1 MRILFRLLRNLIK
14 LLFLPL
20 ALYRRS
26 QAAPQGAFIA
36 LEIDGRVTD
45 IEPPPRPWQWR
56 RKPATTLHGLSLL
69 IDEILE
75 DSRPKGLL
83 LTIRSFQGG
92 MSTATSLRALL
103 TRLRTSGREV
113 IVHLPMGAGAKEV
126 YVATAANRIF
136 CGPQTSL
143 APLGFVVNARYLKGA
158 LRRVG
163 LTPQI
168 FARGSYKSAGETLTR
183 DAMSEAQREQLD
195 AILTTYY
202 DELVDGIAEGRH
214 VDIARARAIVDG
226 APYGAADAVR
236 AGLVD
241 AEAYEDEIF
250 ERLAEPGKKA
260 VIVNAGAYVRMRRSA
275 RLSPL
280 RTPGVVGVVRVH
292 GAIATSSP
300 LGFGLAGEEDLLQ
313 IIRGAR
319 QNPHV
324 KAVLLHVDSPGGSAL
339 ASDRIHHEL
348 VRLAADKP
356 LVACLANV
364 AASGG
369 YYVAAPAHAIIAEP
383 TTITGSIGVVA
394 ARFEAEALLARIG
407 VATSHLRYGAH
418 AGLLDPIGPLT
429 VDEVGAVNQEIEG
442 IYQGFVKVVADGRK
456 RTTEEI
462 YEVAEGRVWTGK
474 DAALRG
480 LVDKLGGFDLALAT
494 ARERVGVGGEKL
506 APEVLRPPRRMIT
519 AFDPERRDKHVM
531 TALVQ
536 LAGLLSIDLPT
547 AILAASGERVLA
559 LCTLDLPK

>member
-1 MRILFRLLRNLIK
+1 MRMLFRLLGNFFR

-26 QAAPQGAFIA
+26 RAAPQGAFIA

-45 IEPPPRPWQWR
+45 IEPRPKPWQWR

-75 DSRPKGLL
+75 DSRPKGLV
-83 LTIRSFQGG
+83 LTIRSFHAG

-103 TRLRTSGREV
+103 TRLKAAGREV
-113 IVHLPMGAGAKEV
+113 IVHLPMGADAKEM

-136 CGPQTSL
+136 VGPQTTL
-143 APLGFVVNARYLKGA
+143 APLGFAVNARYLKGA
-158 LRRVG
+158 LAHAG

-168 FARGSYKSAGETLTR
+168 FARGTYKSAGETLTR
-183 DAMSEAQREQLD
+183 DTMSDAQREQVE

-226 APYGAADAVR
+226 APYGAGDAVR

-241 AEAYEDEIF
+241 GDAYEDEIF
-250 ERLAEPGKKA
+250 EQLAEHGKKP
-260 VIVNAGAYVRMRRSA
+260 VIVNAGAYVRMRRAA
-275 RLSPL
+275 RLSPV
-280 RTPGVVGVVRVH
+280 RTPEIVGVVRVH

-300 LGFGLAGEEDLLQ
+300 LPFGMVGEDDLLQ
-313 IIRGAR
+313 VIRAAR
-319 QNPHV
+319 QNPKV
-324 KAVLLHVDSPGGSAL
+324 RAVILHVDSPGGSAL

-356 LVACLANV
+356 LVACFANV

-369 YYVAAPAHAIIAEP
+369 YYVAAPAHSIIAEP

-394 ARFEAEALLARIG
+394 ARFEAEPLLARIG
-407 VATSHLRYGAH
+407 ITTSSLRHGAR

-429 VDEVGAVNQEIEG
+429 ADEVGAVNQEIEG
-442 IYQGFVKVVADGRK
+442 VYQGFVKVVADGRK
-456 RTTEEI
+456 TTMEEI
-462 YEVAEGRVWTGK
+462 YKVAEGRVWTGK
-474 DAALRG
+474 DAAVRG
-480 LVDKLGGFDLALAT
+480 LVDKLGGFDLALST
-494 ARERVGVGGEKL
+494 ARERIGVGGEKL
-506 APEVLRPPRRMIT
+506 APEVLRPPRKMIA
-519 AFDPERRDKHVM
+519 AFAPETRDKHVLR
-531 TALVQ
+531 ALVQ
-536 LAGLLSIDLPT
+536 LASMLSIDLPMALVT
-547 AILAASGERVLA
+547 ASGERVLA